1 MQAPY
6 PLIPVPTIS
15 QDDWIDKRKT
25 LCWDMSLIHNVF
37 IRSVNTVWNNAPLV
51 TPQDEVSFAGYALTM
66 AAAIH
71 THHHSEETIVFPFL
85 ATKLPM
91 EENIEQHEQFQAG
104 LKEFTAY
111 FQEVFNGEARYDATK
126 TRELVASFGGAL
138 VQHLHDEIPTISP
151 EALSVLDT
159 EGFDKMM
166 LELEEHIKS
175 APGLFTVFPFTLS
188 NHDYAATP
196 NWPPIPG
203 PLSWFVRHIAV
214 WRHSSY
220 WKFSSFDMAGRP
232 KAYSPGR

>member
-1 MQAPY
+1 MGDLPTITMQAPY

-138 VQHLHDEIPTISP
+138 VQHLHDEVRVFVDESKRVLTRPSRSP
-151 EALSVLDT
+151 RSRQ
-159 EGFDKMM
+159 K
-166 LELEEHIKS
+166 
-175 APGLFTVFPFTLS
+175 
-188 NHDYAATP
+188 
-196 NWPPIPG
+196 
-203 PLSWFVRHIAV
+203 R
-214 WRHSSY
+214 
-220 WKFSSFDMAGRP
+220 
-232 KAYSPGR
+232 